1 MLKVLIMLAIIVL
14 VIILFLKRFTK
25 MSIEINHFIYILIIF
40 VFMYLAY
47 GFVNK
52 KEDFNIGENISA
64 KIKDKAKKTELDI
77 LSQMDKELLKSN
89 KNFFNK
95 NQIEKP
101 NISSIVSNYNN
112 FSKDVENNIRN
123 TNRNSLRDINII
135 YPSTDNV
142 EYEEYTSEEEN
153 LNYLN
158 SEQRN
163 NQNESQNLSENTQNS
178 ESEINNES
186 YVNSE
191 NSSYNIYNSNI
202 ALQANDG
209 SVIGSS
215 YNLDK

>member
-1 MLKVLIMLAIIVL
+1 MLAILVL

-25 MSIEINHFIYILIIF
+25 ISIEINHFIYILIIF

-64 KIKDKAKKTELDI
+64 KIKDKAQKTELDI
-77 LSQMDKELLKSN
+77 LSQMDKELLKTN

-112 FSKDVENNIRN
+112 FSKDVVNNIRN
-123 TNRNSLRDINII
+123 TNRNNLRDINII

-163 NQNESQNLSENTQNS
+163 NESQNLSENAQNS

-191 NSSYNIYNSNI
+191 NSSENSSYNIYNSNI
-202 ALQANDG
+202 ALQASDG

-215 YNLDK
+215 YNLEQINS